1 MTIGNESQ
9 IIEDESIELD
19 ELDRDNIFWWLG
31 DILGKLKEENATLYL
46 IVYKDIMDRI
56 LSGDKRIEYRE
67 CTDYWKKRIVDI
79 PYTRVRITN
88 GYGNDTRPYVLLKYK
103 GYEEVEYN
111 GKPHYAIPIDK
122 KLWLE
127 FRKEVNGVIEKW

>member
-1 MTIGNESQ
+1 MN
-9 IIEDESIELD
+9 
-19 ELDRDNIFWWLG
+19 RIFS
-31 DILGKLKEENATLYL
+31 GKKT
-46 IVYKDIMDRI
+46 
-56 LSGDKRIEYRE
+56 IEYRE
-67 CTDYWKKRIVDI
+67 CTDYWKRRIVDI
-79 PYTRVRITN
+79 PYSRLRITN

-127 FRKEVNGVIEKW
+127 FRKEVNGVIEK